1 MEIVASRLAE
11 GAQTAGRVRILI
23 ADKSAHYRETLRRVL
38 AQYTHCQIV
47 GEASSLKQA
56 ATLAASLDPDVAL
69 LDFDLVVNQSAARL
83 RRLAQSFPSLQVII
97 LLADYS
103 EEYRRAVKERWGYW
117 CVAKDQVEEH
127 LAQLLAAPGEGAAQR
142 TAS

>member
-1 MEIVASRLAE
+1 MEIVASRPAD
-11 GAQTAGRVRILI
+11 GGRTAGRIRILI
-23 ADKSAHYRETLRRVL
+23 ADRSAHYRETLRRVL
-38 AQYTHCQIV
+38 AQYSHCQIV

-56 ATLAASLDPDVAL
+56 AALARSLDPDVAL
-69 LDFDLVVNQSAARL
+69 LDFDLVVHQSAARL

-103 EEYRRAVKERWGYW
+103 EEYRHAVKERWGYW

-127 LAQLLAAPGEGAAQR
+127 LAQLFAAPSQDTAR
-142 TAS
+142 LTAS